1 MSTLRQQVN
10 LYQPEAKARQ
20 GLFSAQSLVL
30 ICAVALAALGLVW
43 GIGTWQVEQLA
54 HSVARLERQQQLTEH
69 ALSALGAV
77 SAANTSPATLE
88 ARIHTLEAELAA
100 RREALALLQQG
111 TIGSTRGFAAELTA
125 LARGPVPG
133 LWLRRISL
141 SAVGD
146 PMSLTGEAL
155 APDMVPRYLR
165 ALAHQPALAGVR
177 FDRLVIQMKPAAAG
191 LAARTAYPGLRRFTF
206 QVAGRARP
214 AQQAPAQEA
223 PQT

>member
-30 ICAVALAALGLVW
+30 ICAVALVALGLVW
-43 GIGTWQVEQLA
+43 GIGAWQVEQLSQ
-54 HSVARLERQQQLTEH
+54 SVARLERQQQLTER

-77 SAANTSPATLE
+77 NAANGSPGTLE
-88 ARIHTLEAELAA
+88 ARIHTLEAELAV
-100 RREALALLQQG
+100 RREALALLKKG
-111 TIGSTRGFAAELTA
+111 AIGNTRGFVADLTA

-146 PMSLTGEAL
+146 PMSLAGEAL
-155 APDMVPRYLR
+155 EPDMVPRYLR
-165 ALAHQPALAGVR
+165 ALARQPALAGVR
-177 FDRLVIQMKPAAAG
+177 FDRLVIEMQPAAPGIAG
-191 LAARTAYPGLRRFTF
+191 RAAYPALRHFTF
-206 QVAGRARP
+206 QVAGQSAP
-214 AQQAPAQEA
+214 AQQQPAQEA

>member
-30 ICAVALAALGLVW
+30 ICAVALVALGLVW
-43 GIGTWQVEQLA
+43 GIGAWQVQQLA
-54 HSVARLERQQQLTEH
+54 HSVARLERQQQLTER
-69 ALSALGAV
+69 ALSALGTV
-77 SAANTSPATLE
+77 SAANTSPGTLA

-100 RREALALLQQG
+100 RREALALLKQG
-111 TIGSTRGFAAELTA
+111 AIGSTRGFSAELTA

-146 PMSLTGEAL
+146 PMSLAGEAL
-155 APDMVPRYLR
+155 EPDMVPRYLR
-165 ALAHQPALAGVR
+165 ALARQPALAGVR
-177 FDRLVIQMKPAAAG
+177 FDRLVIEMKSAAPA
-191 LAARTAYPGLRRFTF
+191 LAARRPYSALRRFRF
-206 QVAGRARP
+206 QVAGQAP
-214 AQQAPAQEA
+214 SAQQPAQEA